1 MGILKILVQVKGLA
15 SVTKNVKGKSSTFWG
30 GLSVS
35 FVGYWLLEKTALLPE
50 GTTEFM
56 ENSNLEGWHLFV
68 AWALIVFFISRDS
81 LKQFFISY
89 LTPNGRRD
97 ALNEALKEEKESLE
111 YKVAI
116 AKLKKELEEAE
127 EELNKNK
134 KE

>member
-1 MGILKILVQVKGLA
+1 MGIFKILVQVRGLA

-68 AWALIVFFISRDS
+68 AWALIVFFILYSRHNDTW
-81 LKQFFISY
+81 F
-89 LTPNGRRD
+89 
-97 ALNEALKEEKESLE
+97 
-111 YKVAI
+111 KVHI
-116 AKLKKELEEAE
+116 HCF
-127 EELNKNK
+127 NNYH
-134 KE
+134 